1 LDLGSGLVL
10 LLGYGIRGMVWDVVV
25 VLGFGV
31 GIRNVGS
38 GLG

>member
-1 LDLGSGLVL
+1 MDLGSGLVL
-10 LLGYGIRGMVWDVVV
+10 LLGSRIRGMVWDVVV
-25 VLGFGV
+25 VLGHGV